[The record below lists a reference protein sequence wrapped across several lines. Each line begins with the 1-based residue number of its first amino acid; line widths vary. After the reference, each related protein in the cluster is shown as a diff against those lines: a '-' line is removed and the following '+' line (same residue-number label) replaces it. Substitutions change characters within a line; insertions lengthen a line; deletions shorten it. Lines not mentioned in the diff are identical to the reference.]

1 MGVSPYNCRKCGNSF
16 RLESDL
22 KNHEKIHVQEKPF
35 TCEKCDESF
44 VNEEMLKHHK
54 TLKHEVEM
62 QTEFKCE
69 KCTKIYSTMSKL
81 RRHDWRSHREVSCN
95 ICDEAIK
102 SRQDISNH
110 REIKHNMFRKALC
123 KFYPDCL
130 DADECFFSHDES
142 TTARPSP
149 FCPRGDA
156 CSDQTCKY
164 SDSNHI
170 NMKNILCK
178 FQAYCKGKGMRISS
192 HS

>member
-1 MGVSPYNCRKCGNSF
+1 
-16 RLESDL
+16 
-22 KNHEKIHVQEKPF
+22 
-35 TCEKCDESF
+35 
-44 VNEEMLKHHK
+44 
-54 TLKHEVEM
+54 
-62 QTEFKCE
+62 
-69 KCTKIYSTMSKL
+69 MSKL

-142 TTARPSP
+142 TTVRPSP
-149 FCPRGDA
+149 LCPRGDA

-164 SDSNHI
+164 SDSNLI

-178 FQAYCKGKGMRISS
+178 FQAYCNRRECGFLHTAERKSFLGEGIQNRRNM
-192 HS
+192 